1 MRHKKIQTFSY
12 SHLFLYY
19 NMSLTFDIN
28 KKNNRSFFQC
38 LLLQLLH
45 SIYSSLEAK
54 IIVTATTAAARII
67 PRPPFFI
74 FIVAEST

>member
-12 SHLFLYY
+12 SHLCLYY

-54 IIVTATTAAARII
+54 IIVTATTGRCQDHTS
-67 PRPPFFI
+67 PPFF
-74 FIVAEST
+74 SSSL